1 MASTTCFSPH
11 YVLCMIGI
19 IFKMGSLKAD
29 RESLVTHGIRTA
41 TSTQVATFIA
51 IYSTLSNIIMLPDI
65 MTIEDLTRSANDP
78 SMSYP
83 TLRVGQH
90 HYMILYIF
98 CEFGRVTYQHI
109 MLNC

>member
-19 IFKMGSLKAD
+19 ICKMGSLKAD

-51 IYSTLSNIIMLPDI
+51 IYSTLSNIMLPDI
-65 MTIEDLTRSANDP
+65 MTIEDLTRQANDP

-83 TLRVGQH
+83 TLRVGQPDPRH
-90 HYMILYIF
+90 H
-98 CEFGRVTYQHI
+98 
-109 MLNC
+109 

>member
-1 MASTTCFSPH
+1 MGMASTTCTCFSPH

-51 IYSTLSNIIMLPDI
+51 IYSTLSNIMLPDI
-65 MTIEDLTRSANDP
+65 MTIEDLTRQANDP

-83 TLRVGQH
+83 TLRVRQPDPRH
-90 HYMILYIF
+90 H
-98 CEFGRVTYQHI
+98 
-109 MLNC
+109 